1 MRRLLSA
8 ALAAAALRAPAAGA
22 APPPPPPA
30 PASAPAFP
38 DAAALRRLEARY
50 APVDL
55 RVDLSRLP
63 ASERTA
69 LADLVRAGRIVDAL
83 FLRQVWA
90 GNDGLLLALAGDGSP
105 LGRARLAAFLR
116 DKGPWDRLE
125 GDRAVL
131 PGVPAKP
138 AAAGFYPAGATKEE
152 LERWLA
158 TLAPADRRDALGF
171 FTTIRR
177 APGGGFSI
185 VPYAL
190 EYQGELARA
199 AELLRDAAGATADAS
214 LRKFLLARADAFLTN
229 AYRASDVAWM
239 QLDSAVEPTVGPYEV
254 YEDGW
259 FAAKAAFEAF
269 VGVRDDAETA
279 KLARFGA
286 ELQGIE
292 DVLPIDPALRNPRLG
307 AMAPIRV
314 VNELFAAGDAA
325 KGVTTAAYNLPND
338 EEVARE
344 MGTKRVMLKNVQ
356 EAKFE
361 KVLVPIAR
369 VALDARDRRDV
380 SFDAFFTHILMHE
393 LVHGLGPHA
402 VRGQATS
409 VREALG
415 DASGAL
421 EEAKADVGGL
431 FALQKLLDEGK
442 VDRAMARTLYP
453 TFVASALR
461 SLRFG
466 LGEAHGKGMALQVN
480 GFLDAG
486 ALKPRPD
493 GTFAIDVARMRE
505 AVVSLTREL
514 MTLQANGDRA
524 AAKAFLDRMGVVR
537 PEVKR
542 ALDRLAAIPVDIAP
556 RFVTAEAL
564 APAP

>member
-1 MRRLLSA
+1 MRRLVAALVTAASA
-8 ALAAAALRAPAAGA
+8 ASAAPASPAAGA
-22 APPPPPPA
+22 SGPAAPPP
-30 PASAPAFP
+30 FP
-38 DAAALRRLEARY
+38 DAAALRRADARF

-69 LADLVRAGRIVDAL
+69 LAKLVLAARVMDAIY
-83 FLRQVWA
+83 LRQVWA
-90 GNDGLLLALAGDGSP
+90 GNEALLLELAQDSSP

-125 GDRAVL
+125 GDRAFL
-131 PGVPAKP
+131 PGVPEKP
-138 AAAGFYPAGATKEE
+138 EAANFYPAGATKADVEA
-152 LERWLA
+152 WLA
-158 TLAPADRRDALGF
+158 GLAPAARRDALGF
-171 FTTIRR
+171 FTAIRR
-177 APGGGFSI
+177 APAGGFAI
-185 VPYAL
+185 VPYAV

-199 AELLRDAAGATADAS
+199 AALLREAADATADAS
-214 LRKFLLARADAFLTN
+214 LRTFLLARAEAFVTN
-229 AYRASDVAWM
+229 DYRASDVDWM
-239 QLDSAVEPTVGPYEV
+239 KLDSAVEPTVGPYEV

-269 VGVRDDAETA
+269 VGVRDDAETT

-292 DVLPIDPALRNPRLG
+292 DALPIDPPLRNPKLG

-314 VNELFAAGDAA
+314 VNEIFAAGDAA
-325 KGVTTAAYNLPND
+325 HGVTTAAFNLPND
-338 EEVARE
+338 EEVVRE

-356 EAKFE
+356 EAKFA

-369 VALDARDRRDV
+369 IALEPADRGAV
-380 SFDAFFTHILMHE
+380 SFDAFFTHVLMHE

-402 VRGQATS
+402 VTGTGTA

-415 DASGAL
+415 ETYSAL

-431 FALQKLLDEGK
+431 FALQKLLGDGK
-442 VDRAMARTLYP
+442 IDRAMARTLYP
-453 TFVASALR
+453 TFVASAFR

-466 LGEAHGKGMALQVN
+466 LGEAHGKGTALQLN
-480 GFLDAG
+480 WLLDAG
-486 ALKPRPD
+486 AVRPRQD
-493 GTFAIDVARMRE
+493 GTFAIDAARTRE
-505 AVVSLTREL
+505 AVVSLTREI
-514 MTLQANGDRA
+514 MTIQARGDRA
-524 AAKAFLDRMGVVR
+524 AARALLDRMGVVR

-542 ALDRLAAIPVDIAP
+542 VLDRLAGIPVDVAP

-564 APAP
+564 APR